1 MSSSEL
7 TNDDRSTTPL
17 DVLRQFAR
25 KREMRP
31 PMEQCELCSE
41 EIPPSHRHLLEIS
54 NHTLTCVCRPCS
66 ILFSD
71 PVAGSGKYRLVPSRY
86 LSLSDFQ
93 MTDEQ
98 WDELQIPVNMAY
110 IFHDSSTNHVMAFYP
125 SPAGAMES
133 ALNLEGWDEL
143 VRNNPI
149 LNELEPD
156 VEALLINHVQNRSG
170 DGTYRDHYIVPI
182 DACYE
187 LVGLI
192 RLKWKGLSGGEEAWK
207 AIAAFFT
214 GLRKRAIP
222 VNVTSTEN
230 QQTAPPPWRGGA
242 YAGPEL

>member
-25 KREMRP
+25 RREMRP
-31 PMEQCELCSE
+31 PVEQCELCSA
-41 EIPPSHRHLLEIS
+41 EIPPSHCHLLALS
-54 NHTLTCVCRPCS
+54 NHTLVCVCRPCS

-110 IFHDSSTNHVMAFYP
+110 IFHDSGSNRVMAFYP

-149 LNELEPD
+149 LHELEPD
-156 VEALLINHVQNRSG
+156 VEALLINHVQNRVG

-222 VNVTSTEN
+222 VEVASTES
-230 QQTAPPPWRGGA
+230 QPETPTHWRGEM